1 MMTMPAANMVK
12 ISGESEKMGKLDVME
27 VFTDDGMTV
36 TTKGKGGATLTEHW
50 SRVCCEEGA
59 YR

>member
-1 MMTMPAANMVK
+1 MPAANMVK
-12 ISGESEKMGKLDVME
+12 ICHESEKMGKMEVME
-27 VFTDDGMTV
+27 VFTDDGMTE
-36 TTKGKGGATLTEHW
+36 TTKGRGGATLTEHW